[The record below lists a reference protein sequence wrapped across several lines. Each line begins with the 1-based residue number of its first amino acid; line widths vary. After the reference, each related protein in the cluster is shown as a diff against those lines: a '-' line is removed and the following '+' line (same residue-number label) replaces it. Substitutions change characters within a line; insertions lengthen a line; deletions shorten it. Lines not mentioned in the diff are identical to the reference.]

1 MCPLYTSI
9 NATCNYTILKDGQ
22 KKKTT
27 KKFYKE
33 TPKSTFFLHKKGGK
47 ANSTHNMYACP
58 QTMHETW
65 SLGKIQF

>member
-9 NATCNYTILKDGQ
+9 NVTCNYTILKMV
-22 KKKTT
+22 KKPPKTF
-27 KKFYKE
+27 KD